1 MLCSTEGP
9 AVDFKHPINPIDEN
23 ENSGIANEP
32 LKYYNTEVHKAAFC
46 LPTFVR
52 RKMNKSSTLG
62 PVALNH
68 SCPYAQGV
76 KV

>member
-52 RKMNKSSTLG
+52 R
-62 PVALNH
+62 
-68 SCPYAQGV
+68 Q
-76 KV
+76 

>member
-1 MLCSTEGP
+1 MLCSTEGL

-52 RKMNKSSTLG
+52 RQMNKSSTLC

>member
-52 RKMNKSSTLG
+52 RQMNKSSTLC